1 MATWNAEIIQ
11 MIKVAADVVG
21 ERQDIYI
28 SIFARD
34 GDINITVYPWKGEE
48 ADDEN

>member
-1 MATWNAEIIQ
+1 MATWNTEIIQ
-11 MIKVAADVVG
+11 MIKIVADAVG

-34 GDINITVYPWKGEE
+34 GDINITVYPWEE
-48 ADDEN
+48 EERA

>member
-11 MIKVAADVVG
+11 IIKIAADAVG

-28 SIFARD
+28 SIFAAD
-34 GDINITVYPWKGEE
+34 DNINITVYPWEKEE
-48 ADDEN
+48 AE

>member
-11 MIKVAADVVG
+11 MIKVAADAVG

-28 SIFARD
+28 SIFATD
-34 GDINITVYPWKGEE
+34 DNINITVYPMESEE
-48 ADDEN
+48 EEE